1 MADDIFDKHFAAN
14 QVEKERSGFK
24 STAQIVGELKLS
36 RQRGVL
42 EELVAGFQE
51 TSLAGGI
58 RRAGDEGSAA
68 AAAFSAENPDQTG
81 QITSLGRPQNN
92 PGQVRAALAGAYK
105 GIIGGSAGTDKQ
117 RESYVK
123 ADHVADLIE
132 GINSRYHED
141 IMAEDTL
148 EAAQRSRARILA
160 DMERQAVTADQY
172 DGTLTQMAGQL
183 LDVDAPLVFLS
194 GGMYGAAKTARMV
207 SAFTKSERVVAATQ
221 GVVGGAQA
229 GLLVGAYDAHIRET
243 SGEGELIASILGGA
257 AFGGLLAGAGGK
269 DLRGTMRAAE
279 NDYLR
284 RTREDDP
291 TLVAT
296 NETVSSSRP
305 ARPLGTDGLE
315 ADAAAPKVDS
325 PDGFGP
331 STVGAAQVGFAG
343 RVQRIINDPL
353 GLMTPG
359 ERDII
364 ENADVIN
371 YDGGVYDRKL
381 EDEDKF
387 WTRVSTGKW
396 SSAVGAGFQSNLY
409 KSNSAVLNWMGSAV
423 FESSSGLN
431 RGRDTA
437 AALME
442 NFTKR
447 VQTQLLPVQQAA
459 YDWAQRNGKGLYGTR
474 FGISDEGKATFNRE
488 VMLERNSRNHGRTSY
503 SDDADVRLASD
514 AYDNAARDALVI
526 GKGRDGEHSI
536 KGLEDVADNPHYT
549 PQIWSGRKI
558 TDLISR
564 GIVTRDNLVV
574 SLAESYRQA
583 GMAAGKDADAIADA
597 VIRRVE
603 LRDADIDTSVFSLLQ
618 GDGRAFLRD
627 SLEMAGVRGP
637 EQEAIMTR
645 LAGAAENRGK
655 PGFAKSRNDVDMQ
668 SPIMTED
675 GSQLMIVDM
684 LSNDLSGDWQ
694 RYTRGMAGS
703 AALAR
708 QGITSKAARAEV
720 ISAALAEQRALGEA
734 GMSKPELEAMFTNF
748 DAGATKGW
756 SALDPRKAPEEQGM
770 LPVMMKRMTNLAW
783 LGKMGFTQ
791 LGETAAIM
799 AQNGV
804 GNWMKRGVMNNLNAE
819 LKAGNKELLNDLAY
833 MTGAIGQ
840 DHKLFAEHLSLDELS
855 DLDDGTFMSKLDK
868 KLSSASYV
876 QGYTS
881 FFNSVRGWQQKTAA
895 LGVSDKVFRTL
906 RDSLESGEELSAS
919 VKARFWG
926 DLGLDGEALTR
937 LEQLITDG
945 TIEFSPDGY
954 VNRLHADKWDGELAD
969 MFGASITRN
978 INQVVQKSMA
988 GEQDAWMHT
997 GWGSVLSHLKTF
1009 PLQATQKQMVR
1020 HFRHNDPQA
1029 YAALGMGL
1037 ATAGV
1042 ASMIRAGIDGKAG
1055 EMSVEDHAKRAF
1067 AYSNMTG
1074 FIPMAYDPL
1083 MTMMGLDDKRFNQFG
1098 RHAEVMPPILSFT
1111 NDAIRLPGALGAA
1124 FAGTADGSDK
1134 KAMRVIPFSSTI
1146 LVGNML
1152 NGVAERNK

>member
-1 MADDIFDKHFAAN
+1 MADDIFDKHVAAN
-14 QVEKERSGFK
+14 PVEEESNAFQTSAEMRES
-24 STAQIVGELKLS
+24 LRLS
-36 RQRGVL
+36 RQRNGL
-42 EELVAGFQE
+42 EELAAGFQE
-51 TSLAGGI
+51 TALAGGI
-58 RRAGDEGSAA
+58 RRAGDEGTAA
-68 AAAFSAENPDQTG
+68 LEAYQAANPDDVVENKFNRPGMTG
-81 QITSLGRPQNN
+81 
-92 PGQVRAALAGAYK
+92 GQMGAVLK
-105 GIIGGSAGTDKQ
+105 GIGKGLIGGSFGTDEQ
-117 RESYVK
+117 REAYVK
-123 ADHVADLIE
+123 ADNVEALIE
-132 GINSRYHED
+132 GIPRGYHED

-148 EAAQRSRARILA
+148 EGAQRARARILA
-160 DMERQAVTADQY
+160 DMDRQAATADQF
-172 DGTLTQMAGQL
+172 DGSVTQMAGQL
-183 LDVDAPLVFLS
+183 LDVDAPLMFLS
-194 GGMYGAAKTARMV
+194 GGMYGAAKTARVV
-207 SAFTKSERVVAATQ
+207 SAVTKSQRAVGATQ

-229 GLLVGAYDAHIRET
+229 GLIVGVYDAHIRET
-243 SGEGELIASILGGA
+243 AGEGELVSAILGGA
-257 AFGGLLAGAGGK
+257 AFGGLLAGAVGK
-269 DLRGTMRAAE
+269 DLRGPLAAAE

-284 RTREDDP
+284 RVSEDDP
-291 TLVAT
+291 TLAAT

-315 ADAAAPKVDS
+315 IDAFNTPTGD
-325 PDGFGP
+325 
-331 STVGAAQVGFAG
+331 STVGAAQIGGQV
-343 RVQRIINDPL
+343 RVERDLEDPL

-364 ENADVIN
+364 DNSDVIN
-371 YDGGVYDRKL
+371 YDSGVYDRKL

-387 WTRVSTGKW
+387 WTKVSTGKW

-409 KSNSAVLNWMGSAV
+409 KSNAAVLNWMGHAI

-474 FGISDEGKATFNRE
+474 FGISDEGKAMFNRE

-514 AYDNAARDALVI
+514 SYDNAARDSHGIL
-526 GKGRDGEHSI
+526 KGRDGEHSV
-536 KGLEDVADNPHYT
+536 KGMENVPENPHYT

-708 QGITSKAARAEV
+708 QGITSKAARAEA
-720 ISAALAEQRALGEA
+720 ISAAVAEQRALGEA
-734 GMSKPELEAMFTNF
+734 GMSKSELEAMFTNF

-819 LKAGNKELLNDLAY
+819 LKAGNKALLNDLAY

-881 FFNSVRGWQQKTAA
+881 LFNSIRGWQQKTAA

-906 RDSLESGEELSAS
+906 RDSLESGEELSAG

-937 LEQLITDG
+937 LEKLITDG

-1083 MTMMGLDDKRFNQFG
+1083 MTIMGLDDKRFNQFG

-1111 NDAIRLPGALGAA
+1111 NDAIRLPGALAAA
-1124 FAGTADGSDK
+1124 FNGTADGSDK
-1134 KAMRVIPFSSTI
+1134 KAMRVIPFSSTV

-1152 NGVAERNK
+1152 NGIAERNK

>member
-14 QVEKERSGFK
+14 QVEKERSVFQT
-24 STAQIVGELKLS
+24 SAEMRESLRLS
-36 RQRGVL
+36 RQRNGL
-42 EELVAGFQE
+42 EELAAGFRE
-51 TSLAGGI
+51 TAAAGIG
-58 RRAGDEGSAA
+58 RRMGDEGTAA
-68 AAAFSAENPDQTG
+68 AEAFTAENPDQTG
-81 QITSLGRPQNN
+81 QLTSLGRPQNN
-92 PGQVRAALAGAYK
+92 PGQVRAALGGAFK
-105 GIIGGSAGTDKQ
+105 GLFGGSTGTDKQ

-123 ADHVADLIE
+123 SDNVEALIE
-132 GINSRYHED
+132 GIPRDYHND
-141 IMAEDTL
+141 IMAADTL
-148 EAAQRSRARILA
+148 EGAQRARARILA
-160 DMERQAVTADQY
+160 DMDRRQTTVDQFDGSVTQ
-172 DGTLTQMAGQL
+172 LAGQL
-183 LDVDAPLVFLS
+183 LDVDAPLLFLS
-194 GGMYGAAKTARMV
+194 GGMYGAAKTARVV
-207 SAFTKSERVVAATQ
+207 SAVTKSERAVAAAQ

-243 SGEGELIASILGGA
+243 AGEGELIASILGGA
-257 AFGGLLAGAGGK
+257 AFGGLLAGAVGR
-269 DLRGTMRAAE
+269 DLRGPLEAAE
-279 NDYLR
+279 NDYIR
-284 RTREDDP
+284 RVAEDDP
-291 TLVAT
+291 TLAAT
-296 NETVSSSRP
+296 NETVYGP
-305 ARPLGTDGLE
+305 LPERPLGTDG
-315 ADAAAPKVDS
+315 VDDFNK
-325 PDGFGP
+325 PTGD
-331 STVGAAQVGFAG
+331 STVGAAQIGGQG
-343 RVQRIINDPL
+343 RVERDITDPL
-353 GLMTPG
+353 GLITPG

-364 ENADVIN
+364 DNADVIN
-371 YDGGVYDRKL
+371 YESGFYDRRL
-381 EDEDKF
+381 EDAGKF
-387 WTRVSTGKW
+387 WTKLSTGKW
-396 SSAVGAGFQSNLY
+396 TAAVGAGFQSKLY
-409 KSNSAVLNWMGSAV
+409 NSNSAVLNWMGHTV

-431 RGRDTA
+431 RGRATA
-437 AALME
+437 SAMME
-442 NFTKR
+442 NYSKR
-447 VQTQLLPVQQAA
+447 IQTQLLPVQQAA
-459 YDWAQRNGKGLYGTR
+459 HDWAQRNGKGALGTKY
-474 FGISDEGKATFNRE
+474 GISNEGKAEFNRE

-514 AYDNAARDALVI
+514 AYDNAARDSLAI

-675 GSQLMIVDM
+675 GSQLMIVDL
-684 LSNDLSGDWQ
+684 LSNDLAGDWQ

-708 QGITSKAARAEV
+708 QGITSKAARAEA
-720 ISAALAEQRALGEA
+720 ISAAQAEQRALGEEVTA
-734 GMSKPELEAMFTNF
+734 TAELEAMFTHF
-748 DAGATKGW
+748 DSGAVKGW
-756 SALDPRKAPEEQGM
+756 SGMDPRKAPESQGM

-783 LGKMGFTQ
+783 LGKMGLTQ

-819 LKAGNKELLNDLAY
+819 LKAGNKELLDDLAY
-833 MTGAIGQ
+833 MTGEIGQ

-855 DLDDGTFMSKLDK
+855 DLDTGTLMSKLDK
-868 KLSSASYV
+868 NLSTASYV
-876 QGYTS
+876 QGFTS

-895 LGVSDKVFRTL
+895 LGVSDKVFRIL
-906 RDSLESGEELSAS
+906 RDSLESGEKLSDGVS
-919 VKARFWG
+919 ARMWA

-937 LEQLITDG
+937 LENLITDG

-978 INQVVQKSMA
+978 LNQVVQKSMA

-1134 KAMRVIPFSSTI
+1134 KAMRVIPFSSTV